1 MAMMSG
7 IFQPIEGKRENFW
20 GDRPTAAAP
29 APAAPVVDVRA
40 TAAAG
45 RPAVVRAGVAAL
57 AGLPVGEKAK
67 RLAAKRAE
75 LDALE
80 ASLTSEL
87 EKLRGKGAGREDAD
101 ALAASL
107 LDPAAPKA
115 ADRRA
120 QRERAAA
127 IAEELAAIAEDRLVL
142 DGVSAAVECE
152 VAAGQAAPIIKRY
165 LKAAEKVA
173 AALASLKAAQEDASG
188 VTADLQGLFLDL
200 EWRAA
205 RLHEAG
211 QVVPPR
217 PFGSDLLVVG
227 QEWARDFVA
236 KPAGAPTRYTEW
248 TDLFEAQRRRYGA

>member
-1 MAMMSG
+1 
-7 IFQPIEGKRENFW
+7 
-20 GDRPTAAAP
+20 
-29 APAAPVVDVRA
+29 
-40 TAAAG
+40 
-45 RPAVVRAGVAAL
+45 VAAL

-115 ADRRA
+115 AERRA

-127 IAEELAAIAEDRLVL
+127 IAEELAAIAEDGLVL
-142 DGVSAAVECE
+142 DGVSAVVECE

-173 AALASLKAAQEDASG
+173 GALASLKAAQTDMGA
-188 VTADLQGLFLDL
+188 VTAELHTLYTDL
-200 EWRAA
+200 EWRAD
-205 RLHEAG
+205 RLREAG

-217 PFGSDLLVVG
+217 PFSSDLLVVG
-227 QEWARDFVA
+227 HEWARDVVA
-236 KPAGAPTRYTEW
+236 KAASQPTRLSEW
-248 TDLFEAQRRRYGA
+248 VDLFEASKKKYGA